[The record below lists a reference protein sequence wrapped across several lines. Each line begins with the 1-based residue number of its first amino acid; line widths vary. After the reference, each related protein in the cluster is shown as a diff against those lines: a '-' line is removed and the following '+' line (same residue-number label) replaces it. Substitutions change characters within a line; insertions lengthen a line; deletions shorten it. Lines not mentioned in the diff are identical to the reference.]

1 MQRRS
6 QFTQLWQ
13 IVFIT
18 IVLIGCSSAPNRE
31 KIIGVW
37 ETEETI
43 EDADI
48 TAPSSLKVIITFQ
61 KDMTLGSDIIRDGKR
76 RASYQGTYHFEQD
89 EQHLVVYR
97 EGKNDRRNVAE
108 IVLLNGTQLI
118 LADLSGSGDTL
129 KLKRRR

>member
-6 QFTQLWQ
+6 QFTQLLQ

-18 IVLIGCSSAPNRE
+18 IVLTGCAPAPNRE

-37 ETEETI
+37 ETVETV

-48 TAPSSLKVIITFQ
+48 IAPSSLKVIITFQ
-61 KDMTLGSDIIRDGKR
+61 KDMTLLSDVIRGGKR